1 MRRERVASEY
11 LVLRKRCIAWK
22 NYPLGIKRFII
33 YSLTRCT
40 RVESIVRLDR
50 NIRKGEERKKKR
62 GKSSGK
68 RTVVQKIVSL
78 VSE

>member
-40 RVESIVRLDR
+40 RVESVVRLDR
-50 NIRKGEERKKKR
+50 NIRKGEEKKKKNVENLAEKGR
-62 GKSSGK
+62 SSKKSC
-68 RTVVQKIVSL
+68 L
-78 VSE
+78 

>member
-40 RVESIVRLDR
+40 RVESVVRLDR
-50 NIRKGEERKKKR
+50 NIRKGEERKKNVENLAEKGR
-62 GKSSGK
+62 SSKKSC
-68 RTVVQKIVSL
+68 L
-78 VSE
+78 